1 MLICFIQRN
10 AIMTFSRKK
19 DFINDK
25 RRISY
30 LSSVYT
36 RIYRGQSVLIEGAYG
51 VGKTRFLELIKPK
64 KLMPVCLESLD
75 NKHEILASILQG
87 LDYESTASHWRTSA
101 HLKKI
106 CTLSGF
112 FIIIDETN
120 DLDRRVWPYFK
131 RIIDARI
138 PIVFAGLPNVR
149 TYLASEHPDILSR
162 LKVLTL
168 FPIIVEDF
176 IEKYKNNIS
185 QEAVEQIYAA
195 TNNDMRK
202 FEEICSDCI
211 NKAKEL
217 NYSLVDINLALTLLT
232 NLPPNN

>member
-1 MLICFIQRN
+1 
-10 AIMTFSRKK
+10 MTFSRKK

-87 LDYESTASHWRTSA
+87 LDYESTPSHWRTSA

-149 TYLASEHPDILSR
+149 TFLASEHPDILSR

-202 FEEICSDCI
+202 LEEICSDCI
-211 NKAKEL
+211 NKGKEL
-217 NYSLVDINLALTLLT
+217 NYSLVDINLALTFLT

>member
-1 MLICFIQRN
+1 
-10 AIMTFSRKK
+10 MTFSRKK

-36 RIYRGQSVLIEGAYG
+36 RIYRGQSVLVEGAYG

-87 LDYESTASHWRTSA
+87 LDYESTPSHWRTSA

-131 RIIDARI
+131 RIIDAAI

-211 NKAKEL
+211 DKAKEL
-217 NYSLVDINLALTLLT
+217 KYSLVDINLALTFLT
-232 NLPPNN
+232 NLPPNI